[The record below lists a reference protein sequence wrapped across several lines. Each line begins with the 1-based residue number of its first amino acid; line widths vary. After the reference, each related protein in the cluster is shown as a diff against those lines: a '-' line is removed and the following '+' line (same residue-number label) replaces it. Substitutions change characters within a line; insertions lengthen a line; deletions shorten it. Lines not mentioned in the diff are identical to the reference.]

1 MGSSPSTPS
10 GERQNASAMNKY
22 GSLAMSHWEK
32 HQPDRYQAIP
42 DKQAFFTQLG
52 EQAEQEIQQLEDALA
67 GPDRPGETY
76 LEKVGR
82 LNMARLAA
90 EEQVLAELILLPRS
104 QDSSDEPGPEQK
116 GLAQDVIDAIH
127 QADSDENPVQD

>member
-10 GERQNASAMNKY
+10 GENRNVSVMNKY
-22 GSLAMSHWEK
+22 GSLAMSHWEQ

-52 EQAEQEIQQLEDALA
+52 EQAEQEIQQLEDTLA
-67 GPDRPGETY
+67 GPDRPGESY

-90 EEQVLAELILLPRS
+90 EEQILSELILLPSS
-104 QDSSDEPGPEQK
+104 QDPDEEPSPEEK

-127 QADSDENPVQD
+127 QADSEDPPLD